1 MWDTQHTTSLHLSHD
16 IPCPAC
22 GHGRH
27 SYLPCSTECL
37 CPAQP
42 IPGYYEDYADA
53 GRGLVG
59 ALVEAA

>member
-1 MWDTQHTTSLHLSHD
+1 MWDTQNTTSLHLSHD

-27 SYLPCSTECL
+27 SYLPCSTECR

-42 IPGYYEDYADA
+42 IPGYHESA
-53 GRGLVG
+53 GRDLVDVGLS
-59 ALVEAA
+59 LVA